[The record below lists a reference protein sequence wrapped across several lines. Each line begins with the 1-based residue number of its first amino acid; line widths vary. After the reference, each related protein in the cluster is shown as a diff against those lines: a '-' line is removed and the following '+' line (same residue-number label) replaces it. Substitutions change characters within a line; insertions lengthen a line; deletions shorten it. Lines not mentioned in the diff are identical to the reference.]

1 MNTEP
6 IEVISSRPPVT
17 FDALRA
23 GYRRACGERA
33 ARPVIEKP
41 KPTPAEV
48 AMRAALDQ
56 VGRMTR
62 DKPFNGAQRTLNRMN
77 ARMAAMK
84 YPREQRK
91 AAELLLRIIN
101 RP

>member
-1 MNTEP
+1 
-6 IEVISSRPPVT
+6 
-17 FDALRA
+17 
-23 GYRRACGERA
+23 
-33 ARPVIEKP
+33 
-41 KPTPAEV
+41 
-48 AMRAALDQ
+48 
-56 VGRMTR
+56 
-62 DKPFNGAQRTLNRMN
+62 MN